1 MPRLTDADRDQFLA
15 TPGILCRIATVRPDG
30 APSVTPI
37 WYLYEEGKVFVT
49 PRAHSAWLEHIRRD
63 PRVSI
68 TIDEEAGPYRKVRV
82 EGRMT
87 IEHDLGED
95 DAWRDRYRRI
105 ARRYVPPQA
114 AEHYIQETIDQ
125 PRALLSITLADADVL
140 TWRMPA
146 PGEAYSGIWHR
157 RYYVE
162 GSKLAQGQS

>member
-1 MPRLTDADRDQFLA
+1 MPRLTNNERDQFLA
-15 TPGILCRIATVRPDG
+15 APGILCRIATIRPDG

-37 WYLYEEGKVFVT
+37 WYIHEESKVFVT

-68 TIDEEAGPYRKVRV
+68 TIDEEAGPYRKVRI
-82 EGRMT
+82 EGSMS

-105 ARRYVPPQA
+105 ACRYVPAEA

-125 PRALLSITLADADVL
+125 PRALLSIALDEADVV
-140 TWRMPA
+140 TWRMPGR
-146 PGEAYSGIWHR
+146 GEAYSGIWHK

-162 GSKLAQGQS
+162 GSKLAQQD